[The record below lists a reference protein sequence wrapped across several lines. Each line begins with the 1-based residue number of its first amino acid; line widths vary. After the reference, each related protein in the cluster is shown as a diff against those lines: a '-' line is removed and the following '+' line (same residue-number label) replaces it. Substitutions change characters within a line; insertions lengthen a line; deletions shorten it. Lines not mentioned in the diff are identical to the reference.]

1 MTLFFISPGM
11 IITSFY
17 WEFVEQIVHRLLCPL
32 PCYQAIACTLVSL
45 LQQLM
50 LQPQTVVSLFSTTP
64 GMIILHSTWSCLC
77 TEVTWPSFVRASP
90 SEFVIPLAKYV
101 KAVYHTRVSVGMRFR
116 MLFETEESS
125 VRRWVET
132 CKVYTAWK
140 LCVSSQHENYVSYGC
155 LFFQIHGY
163 NHRHKWSGLRA
174 LAKLALAFCEGEFF
188 KIVIWLRFTKQLSVS
203 YIVKF

>member
-140 LCVSSQHENYVSYGC
+140 LCVSSQHENYVCLMAASSFRYMGTITGISDLDSERWPNSHWRSVKVNSLKLLYGC
-155 LFFQIHGY
+155 DLQSNCRYLI
-163 NHRHKWSGLRA
+163 
-174 LAKLALAFCEGEFF
+174 
-188 KIVIWLRFTKQLSVS
+188 
-203 YIVKF
+203 

>member
-17 WEFVEQIVHRLLCPL
+17 WELVEQIVHRLLCPL

-132 CKVYTAWK
+132 CTVHTAWK
-140 LCVSSQHENYVSYGC
+140 LWMPYGC

-163 NHRHKWSGLRA
+163 DHMHKWSGLRA
-174 LAKLALAFCEGEFF
+174 LAKFTLAFCEGEFF
-188 KIVIWLRFTKQLSVS
+188 RTVVWLQSTKQLSIPS
-203 YIVKF
+203 LVKY